1 MIETLDRE
9 FKNLLEQ
16 KDQCLKM
23 INVPK
28 IETKQKMNTMR
39 KSVENMDKKTCIKE
53 KTMVVDERLSK
64 AANSQGNLRKKKRT
78 NQE

>member
-9 FKNLLEQ
+9 FKNLLEK

-39 KSVENMDKKTCIKE
+39 KLIENMDQKTCIKE
-53 KTMVVDERLSK
+53 KAMVVDERLSK

-78 NQE
+78 NQQ